1 MEYPQ
6 MSLEVYLSHMRKTGI
21 FGGAIEIEA
30 FCQCFNCDVDVFVYD
45 SRFPVSA
52 MCFLKTTCFPAPSP
66 ADTTRH
72 VNLVRSSTMGGSH
85 HYDLLVDCAKSPD
98 TAQCP
103 NAAWRN
109 QKFKRI
115 GQRAAK
121 QDRAAM
127 ARKSTAKGV
136 HPVAS
141 LGAPSALSLPSPKPA
156 IPKPPQTHSLP
167 TQSFVAA
174 SEDVAGPW
182 QPTTAAS
189 GAEPLL
195 APDGPRSEA
204 ASHVALD
211 PKRASLVVY
220 GPSLSNAA
228 DAADRMAAKKA
239 KKDNKKLRWGALQLK
254 EKIAADAVQKATD
267 VENRKLDDDRAAAK
281 DAVASAMRAASAAKR
296 GALKSEPAKKRA
308 AEVVEKA
315 KDKDRAV
322 ASQAALDAKKIFRAR
337 GDGTHDIDCNDT
349 EMEMRVSADLLH
361 PILRRHQDRSGGGA
375 VTMVKPADDLSK
387 IDGGG

>member
-45 SRFPVSA
+45 SRFPVAA

-174 SEDVAGPW
+174 SEDVAGPS

-204 ASHVALD
+204 ASRVALD
-211 PKRASLVVY
+211 PKRASLV
-220 GPSLSNAA
+220 
-228 DAADRMAAKKA
+228 
-239 KKDNKKLRWGALQLK
+239 LK

-281 DAVASAMRAASAAKR
+281 DAVASAMRAASAAMR
-296 GALKSEPAKKRA
+296 GALKSKPAKKRA

-322 ASQAALDAKKIFRAR
+322 ASQAALDAKKCAHVRKGKIFRAR
-337 GDGTHDIDCNDT
+337 GDGTYDIDCNDT
-349 EMEMRVSADLLH
+349 GMEMRVSADLLH

-375 VTMVKPADDLSK
+375 VTVVKPADDLSK
-387 IDGGG
+387 IDGG